1 MCIGRYAFVC
11 SGVCKN
17 MCLYGIVSAKGAT
30 RFFVFFFFFF
40 FCKTAH
46 SKRLFTHTALTC
58 VGDGTMQICVCLYGT
73 PGCPCLAGT
82 MCDAPDSYCAKDGLV
97 CRAHAQPHFFF
108 QPPDA
113 LCLVFVVHWR
123 AGTSCCERA
132 ADRFARL
139 QVHNRDSNNRRLAL
153 SGGFDLAC
161 RLRTSTLI
169 FFSGAVLCSVT
180 LCGPSLVAE
189 KDFDDAGWTDVGLPL
204 GFGEPGVTFA
214 QDNTDLY
221 AMSPVSL
228 SRARVAVSFKRF
240 LFYSRPSA
248 LPPPTCTQYWHCN
261 RLCSTR
267 V

>member
-1 MCIGRYAFVC
+1 MFVWNC
-11 SGVCKN
+11 VRKRSHTFL
-17 MCLYGIVSAKGAT
+17 CL
-30 RFFVFFFFFF
+30 FFFFFAKRPTLSDSLHTQRSPVSAMVQCKFVPACMVLRVARVWRVQCATRPTRTVPKMAWYAERTPNHIF
-40 FCKTAH
+40 FST
-46 SKRLFTHTALTC
+46 
-58 VGDGTMQICVCLYGT
+58 
-73 PGCPCLAGT
+73 
-82 MCDAPDSYCAKDGLV
+82 
-97 CRAHAQPHFFF
+97 
-108 QPPDA
+108 PDA

-221 AMSPVSL
+221 ATSPVSL
-228 SRARVAVSFKRF
+228 SLS
-240 LFYSRPSA
+240 LSLSLSRRCLVQKILVLLTSVGPPTSP
-248 LPPPTCTQYWHCN
+248 PPPTCTQYWHCN

>member
-1 MCIGRYAFVC
+1 MVLRVARVWRVQC
-11 SGVCKN
+11 
-17 MCLYGIVSAKGAT
+17 AT
-30 RFFVFFFFFF
+30 RPTRTVPKMAWYAERTPNHIFFS
-40 FCKTAH
+40 T
-46 SKRLFTHTALTC
+46 
-58 VGDGTMQICVCLYGT
+58 
-73 PGCPCLAGT
+73 
-82 MCDAPDSYCAKDGLV
+82 
-97 CRAHAQPHFFF
+97 
-108 QPPDA
+108 PDA

-248 LPPPTCTQYWHCN
+248 LPPLPHPLLAHSIGIVTVYVRREFEVTAEQYALGTSQAVLRSASDNFWCDSGGADNSVAKTKPTAVN
-261 RLCSTR
+261 SNAL
-267 V
+267 